1 MWKKLR
7 TPFLALTC
15 GCVFITSANAL
26 LISNKVSNKANDTQ
40 TTYKFP
46 NTVVLSEW
54 QFIASHPIPRPQV
67 RFNGL
72 KANKSYQYNQNN
84 LPLEI
89 EMRYL
94 EDGNIPLYLKQIM
107 GISSYTAETL
117 VIRQREGVGYYAL
130 GTHKERAFLSSCI
143 NARLNTTF
151 TYEQFNQNSYQYQT
165 NPQNILSWFFGK
177 ENIQDRRCLWAHL
190 SIPIQKSSPES
201 AYSTLEK
208 AWSSW
213 HEWWRPRF
221 PKI

>member
-1 MWKKLR
+1 MWQKLR
-7 TPFLALTC
+7 TPFLALTF
-15 GCVFITSANAL
+15 GCILITSANAL
-26 LISNKVSNKANDTQ
+26 LISSQGNDVKSTFQ
-40 TTYKFP
+40 FP
-46 NTVVLSEW
+46 NRVPLIGW
-54 QFIASHPIPRPQV
+54 QLTAYRPLPKPQV
-67 RFNGL
+67 RFTEL
-72 KANKSYQYNQNN
+72 ITQQSYQFTQNN

-89 EMRYL
+89 EMRYVG
-94 EDGNIPLYLKQIM
+94 DGNIPLYLKQIT
-107 GISSYTAETL
+107 GISPNAL
-117 VIRQREGVGYYAL
+117 VIRNREGVGYYAL

-165 NPQNILSWFFGK
+165 NPQNILSWFFGR

-190 SIPIQKSSPES
+190 SIPLQKSSPES

-208 AWSSW
+208 AWFSW